1 MAEEKPLELRVV
13 SPSKEVIN
21 PEQGL
26 SDERSSR
33 QGVRCDLQ
41 ENLVDSEPDVLQ
53 KSDKLYGEPEL
64 LKIVQE
70 ETYDKIHGRITAKN
84 LMTISQNPLSLAIKV
99 SPFMIFSFRKYV
111 YSYKLPDLHFTV
123 QLFLENVSIRE

>member
-1 MAEEKPLELRVV
+1 MGA
-13 SPSKEVIN
+13 PSKQEKLVVVAIGCIGRCLTVYLFFNGTIN
-21 PEQGL
+21 PE
-26 SDERSSR
+26 
-33 QGVRCDLQ
+33 
-41 ENLVDSEPDVLQ
+41 
-53 KSDKLYGEPEL
+53 LYGEPEL

-99 SPFMIFSFRKYV
+99 SPFIIFSFRKYV

-123 QLFLENVSIRE
+123 QLFLENASIRE